1 MSSARIFKT
10 FIPSIP
16 NQVSRKTIVDN
27 FNNMKIG
34 KVFYLDKVD
43 KKNTDDS
50 VAFVYLS
57 LYETECAKK
66 WADEVEKNGGSDI
79 VYDKKTGSSWKTYL
93 YLDREHRPM
102 NSKAIMQSKK
112 MKKNKKSK
120 KNVEEFDEEEVI
132 VCTPASPYKRAEPN
146 DEVVYVPPYK
156 RTEPNDEVVY
166 VPPYKRTEPNDDVVY
181 VPPYKRAEP
190 NDTIVYV
197 PPYKRAEPNDEVV
210 YVPPYKRLEPNDD
223 VVYVPPCKRMEDKE
237 TQCEYEELSK
247 EIFVEAKKEL
257 EKLAFYELWDG
268 ICIDFGVIR
277 TNKRNY

>member
-16 NQVSRKTIVDN
+16 KQVSRKTIVDN

-66 WADEVEKNGGSDI
+66 WADDVEKNGGSDI

-102 NSKAIMQSKK
+102 NSKAIVQSKK

-132 VCTPASPYKRAEPN
+132 VCTPASPCKRAEPN
-146 DEVVYVPPYK
+146 D
-156 RTEPNDEVVY
+156 TI
-166 VPPYKRTEPNDDVVY
+166 VY

-197 PPYKRAEPNDEVV
+197 PPYKQ
-210 YVPPYKRLEPNDD
+210 
-223 VVYVPPCKRMEDKE
+223 MEDKE